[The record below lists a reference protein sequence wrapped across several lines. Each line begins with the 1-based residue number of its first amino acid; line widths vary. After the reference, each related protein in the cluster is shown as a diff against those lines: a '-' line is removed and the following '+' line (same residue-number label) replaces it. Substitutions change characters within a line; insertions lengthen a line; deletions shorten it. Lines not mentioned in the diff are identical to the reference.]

1 MNHNRP
7 WPKIAQYLQEKYN
20 IVAEIDLF
28 SYYDPQLLYRDLKSA
43 YKECYESTDRILIYH
58 YDTDFYYAKGSPGF
72 TISNLITCLN
82 SLDISVNFCLLLTN
96 HYGIS
101 HEINSL
107 TTSELCMPIFE
118 NNYQLLQT
126 DPDPKPININVD
138 KIRKSYICLNGSQRT
153 HRVLFLSYL
162 KEYRLLGGG
171 ILSWHFSPLV
181 TINDNVTNDNKNSNT
196 LKDTLL
202 PLVTTTPFTRVNDS
216 FHIDD
221 EGKEIFNRHGQFF
234 YTSWKD
240 SAITGNSNQNR
251 WCIPAIQEALLY
263 VSVETVLQY
272 PYPYLTE
279 KTFRAILHKRPFV
292 ILGAPGSVDQIKR
305 LGFQTFDNFW
315 SEKYD
320 LIQDPND
327 RIRAVVKIIK
337 EINSLSSDQLKDL
350 MYNVKD
356 VVEFNYKFYVEKFSD
371 SILNNRLIA
380 L

>member
-1 MNHNRP
+1 M
-7 WPKIAQYLQEKYN
+7 
-20 IVAEIDLF
+20 
-28 SYYDPQLLYRDLKSA
+28 
-43 YKECYESTDRILIYH
+43 
-58 YDTDFYYAKGSPGF
+58 
-72 TISNLITCLN
+72 
-82 SLDISVNFCLLLTN
+82 
-96 HYGIS
+96 
-101 HEINSL
+101 
-107 TTSELCMPIFE
+107 
-118 NNYQLLQT
+118 
-126 DPDPKPININVD
+126 
-138 KIRKSYICLNGSQRT
+138 
-153 HRVLFLSYL
+153 
-162 KEYRLLGGG
+162 
-171 ILSWHFSPLV
+171 
-181 TINDNVTNDNKNSNT
+181 
-196 LKDTLL
+196 
-202 PLVTTTPFTRVNDS
+202 
-216 FHIDD
+216 
-221 EGKEIFNRHGQFF
+221 
-234 YTSWKD
+234 
-240 SAITGNSNQNR
+240 
-251 WCIPAIQEALLY
+251 Y